1 MSEEGEERKSAD
13 GQNGESKGEEAGI
26 GLRDRLDFD
35 ANVGHLVGSQ
45 KSCGCGLAWL
55 VEVCNGNDQS
65 AVLATGLINAFL
77 VTLSKGV
84 LKLSFNCIASLR
96 EATCKVLSEAEVWG
110 SDLNILEIWDT
121 SNHHINV
128 GLIYHNL
135 GISAVRDDCVCA
147 RFTELQ
153 SIYLELSHIPQ
164 GVQIQG
170 LVSASSLCLEG
181 PAEIEQAV
189 E

>member
-1 MSEEGEERKSAD
+1 LSEECEERKSANRQD
-13 GQNGESKGEEAGI
+13 GESKGEKASI
-26 GLRDRLDFD
+26 GLRGRLDFD
-35 ANVGHLVGSQ
+35 ANVGHLIGSQ

-55 VEVCNGNDQS
+55 VQVCNGNYQS
-65 AVLATGLINAFL
+65 AVLATGLIYALL

-96 EATCKVLSEAEVWG
+96 EATSKVLSEAEVWG

-128 GLIYHNL
+128 CLIDHNL
-135 GISAVRDDCVCA
+135 GIPAVRDNCICA

-153 SIYLELSHIPQ
+153 SIYLELSHIPE
-164 GVQIQG
+164 GVQI
-170 LVSASSLCLEG
+170 
-181 PAEIEQAV
+181 
-189 E
+189 